1 MPRAPG
7 ERIGRFAGLRV
18 FLVCATAL
26 LAAAACTT
34 SEDANERPARH
45 ATAAVPQV
53 RPEPP
58 PYQSVEFAMPP
69 GSEIDRDKTLA
80 VGNNVQW
87 YGTLSLTTDATIDEA
102 NAYYARELPA
112 EGWEALSSLISDRVV
127 LQFVNRQ
134 LSRACI
140 VTIEAGGLWSHTHV
154 EIVVAPLV
162 EKTAVSRRDWERVP
176 QR

>member
-1 MPRAPG
+1 
-7 ERIGRFAGLRV
+7 
-18 FLVCATAL
+18 
-26 LAAAACTT
+26 
-34 SEDANERPARH
+34 
-45 ATAAVPQV
+45 
-53 RPEPP
+53 
-58 PYQSVEFAMPP
+58 MPP

-140 VTIEAGGLWSHTHV
+140 VTIEAGGLWSRTRV

-162 EKTAVSRRDWERVP
+162 EKTALSRRDWERVP